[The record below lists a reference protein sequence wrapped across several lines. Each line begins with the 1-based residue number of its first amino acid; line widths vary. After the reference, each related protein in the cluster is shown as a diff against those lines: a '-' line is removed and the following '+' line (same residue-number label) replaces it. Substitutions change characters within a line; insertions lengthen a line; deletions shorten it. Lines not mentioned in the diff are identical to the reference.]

1 MKNMPIRAL
10 RFFLSLTLSISLL
23 FAFGPV
29 RAESQCHGLSKGQC
43 EADSDCTW
51 VSGYQKQSGTNV
63 DAYCRAKPGKAG
75 EGNHSDHHSK
85 KKKDEGDAVKKSES
99 KKSHEKDDEDEEKD
113 SKKVKKS
120 RKDKDEDGDKESKK
134 SKKSKKDKD
143 GDDDKKPKKSKKKKG
158 E

>member
-1 MKNMPIRAL
+1 MKNTSIYLL
-10 RFFLSLTLSISLL
+10 RVTLSLTLSVAVL
-23 FAFGPV
+23 FAFGSV

-51 VSGYQKQSGTNV
+51 VSGYHKQSGTNV

-75 EGNHSDHHSK
+75 EGDHADHHSK
-85 KKKDEGDAVKKSES
+85 KKKDEDGDTVKKSES
-99 KKSHEKDDEDEEKD
+99 KKSHERDDEEKD
-113 SKKVKKS
+113 SKKVKKPK
-120 RKDKDEDGDKESKK
+120 KDKDEDGDKESKK

-143 GDDDKKPKKSKKKKG
+143 GDGDKKSKKSKKKG